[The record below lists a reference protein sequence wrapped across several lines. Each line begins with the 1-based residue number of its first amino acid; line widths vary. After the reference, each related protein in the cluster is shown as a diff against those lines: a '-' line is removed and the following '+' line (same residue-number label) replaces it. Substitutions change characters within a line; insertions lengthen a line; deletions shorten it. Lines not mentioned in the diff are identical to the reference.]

1 MELLIFL
8 GYMIIF
14 IAIILIIY
22 AYLYN
27 KIKNQILRINKA
39 ESEIDESLRNKY
51 DIITKLIA
59 EITQVDKNVKVFK
72 NIDKIKDEELSSFE
86 FERKLYDLESQIYSI
101 KNENTK
107 LQKSKIMNEL
117 WYEIININTKI
128 KAEKKYYNENT
139 TIYNSLVTKFPS
151 KIIAILLKYEEKAYF
166 DGKDMYDE
174 NIKDFKI

>member
-14 IAIILIIY
+14 MAITLIIY

-27 KIKNQILRINKA
+27 KIKSQVLRINKA

-59 EITQVDKNVKVFK
+59 EILQVEKNNKNLK
-72 NIDKIKDEELSSFE
+72 NIDKIKNENLSSFE
-86 FERKLYDLESQIYSI
+86 FERKLYDLESQIYTI
-101 KNENTK
+101 KNENSK
-107 LQKSKIMNEL
+107 LQKSKVMNDL

-139 TIYNSLVTKFPS
+139 ATYNSLVTKFPS
-151 KIIAILLKYEEKAYF
+151 KIIAILLKFEEKTYF